1 MRFLQQFEMFAF
13 NEIHGSMH
21 TLPKG
26 KLRIVHGVDTKVKGG
41 RYVVRRVRCWLRPR
55 SERCRLHSGLCAT
68 QPLAG
73 VLNKSSTSPA
83 SRLCAALRRRAPG
96 NERLHLIRRKWK
108 RNHAQK
114 TPIGGSRRVRYS
126 ASVRRTTAVLVG
138 PDSRR
143 RTARRP
149 YRDVLWSPI

>member
-1 MRFLQQFEMFAF
+1 M
-13 NEIHGSMH
+13 
-21 TLPKG
+21 
-26 KLRIVHGVDTKVKGG
+26 HGVDAKVKGG
-41 RYVVRRVRCWLRPR
+41 RYVVQGVRCWLRPR

-138 PDSRR
+138 
-143 RTARRP
+143 RTAVAVQRGSHTETFFGRLYNCLIVPLHVASP
-149 YRDVLWSPI
+149 YRPLLYSSTAPLTA